1 MASHR
6 TPIAPDLVPVE
17 PVNPLAGYIGGKRRL
32 AAMLTGKIASLPHG
46 VYAEPFVGM
55 GGIFFRRAARPRV
68 EAVNDISRDVATLFR
83 VLQRHYQA
91 FLDMLK
97 WQVASRAEFERL
109 IAVPPDTLTD
119 LERAARFL
127 YLQKLAFG
135 GKVVGR
141 TFGIAT
147 SHPARFDL
155 TRLVP
160 VLEAVH
166 ERLCGVYIECLPWQA
181 FIERWDRP
189 ETLFF
194 LDPPYWGSEDFY
206 GPRAFS
212 QDQFAALADCLRSI
226 RGRFVL
232 TLNDVPEIRELF
244 SWANIEAVSL
254 SYTVSGASTAARE
267 VVISSPS
274 KPLPAGSKRA

>member
-1 MASHR
+1 MSPR
-6 TPIAPDLVPVE
+6 KNLCPDLLPVE
-17 PVNPLAGYIGGKRRL
+17 PVSPLAGYIGGKRRL
-32 AAMLTGKIASLPHG
+32 AAMLTLRIATLPHA

-55 GGIFFRRAARPRV
+55 GGIFFRRALRPKV
-68 EAVNDISRDVATLFR
+68 EVVTDLSRDVTTLFR
-83 VLQRHYQA
+83 ILQRHYQA

-97 WQVASRAEFERL
+97 WQVASRADFERL
-109 IAVPPDTLTD
+109 LGVDPDTLTD

-127 YLQKLAFG
+127 YLQKMAFG
-135 GKVVGR
+135 GKITGR

-160 VLEAVH
+160 LLEAVH
-166 ERLCGVYIECLPWQA
+166 ERLGGVYIDCLPWQA

-194 LDPPYWGSEDFY
+194 LDPPYWGSEHYY
-206 GPRAFS
+206 GAGAFGR
-212 QDQFAALADCLRSI
+212 QQFAALSDCLRSI

-232 TLNDVPEIRELF
+232 TLNDVPEIRDLF
-244 SWANIEAVSL
+244 FWASIEAVSL
-254 SYTVSGASTAARE
+254 SYTVSGAATAARE